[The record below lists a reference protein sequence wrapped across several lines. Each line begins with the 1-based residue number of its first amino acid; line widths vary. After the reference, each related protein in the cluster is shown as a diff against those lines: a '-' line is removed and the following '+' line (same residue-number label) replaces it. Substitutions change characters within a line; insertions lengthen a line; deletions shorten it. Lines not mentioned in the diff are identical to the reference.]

1 MKPLSILFLRLSMGW
16 LQVLWGIDKL
26 VNVEHSVRVAESF
39 YLGLGANATVQ
50 NVLGVLQVLLG
61 VLLLVGFLRRYAY
74 PAQTLIAAATA
85 LGVWKSII
93 DPWGW
98 FLDGSNVLFYPS
110 LIILAA
116 ALVLQA
122 FQDDDPY
129 TLDGRR
135 QSGPD
140 EPR

>member
-1 MKPLSILFLRLSMGW
+1 MKSISLLMLRLSMGW

-26 VNVEHSVRVAESF
+26 TNVEHSLRVAETF
-39 YLGLGANATVQ
+39 YLGLGANASLLA
-50 NVLGVLQVLLG
+50 VLGVAQIALG
-61 VLLLVGFLRRYAY
+61 ALIMLGLMRRIAY
-74 PAQTLIAAATA
+74 PVQTLVALATA
-85 LGVWKSII
+85 LGVGKSII

-98 FLDGSNVLFYPS
+98 MLEGTNVLFYPS

-122 FQDDDPY
+122 FPSDDTL

-135 QSGPD
+135 HRHG
-140 EPR
+140 